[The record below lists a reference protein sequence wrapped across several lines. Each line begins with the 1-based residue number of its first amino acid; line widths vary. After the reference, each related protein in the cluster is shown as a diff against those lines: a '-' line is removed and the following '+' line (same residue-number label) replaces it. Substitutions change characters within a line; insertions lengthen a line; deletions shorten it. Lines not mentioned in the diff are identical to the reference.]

1 MGSPKISTGV
11 LIGHTENCASCY
23 SCTNLVR
30 AQPNKLQSCKQ
41 PKFSTAVLILVVE
54 TKDIVLASQAVL
66 TLYGQSRKISTAVHS
81 QKLAQLGEK
90 IAQAC
95 WPCWPLFAS
104 LVKTNERYK

>member
-66 TLYGQSRKISTAVHS
+66 TLYGQSQKISTAVHS
-81 QKLAQLGEK
+81 QVSSWTPVMVSPTVTPSTRVTLS
-90 IAQAC
+90 
-95 WPCWPLFAS
+95 PTPLS
-104 LVKTNERYK
+104 V